1 MIENIKRDIDQEIAK
16 IEHDREKDSIKL
28 SINDDTSY
36 DIYFDTY
43 DNEDEKY
50 FYIKMQ
56 ENTADAPF
64 YYIRSYTIKDLHELH
79 MIYKVFEKDNLDKL
93 KDYMKTLFDKNKITL
108 KFENDEVII
117 KMDINAQLFADD
129 ELLFFELYRE
139 MIPEKEKDT
148 KLLDI
153 YKLNK
158 KDMKALKQIT
168 YFINNFEG
176 NQEEMKFIRGLK
188 DILNLK
194 EIPGIEKDIQLEL
207 DMPQEQKKE
216 NNIIKKNII
225 LIENKKNEEDEEE
238 IKREKEDEEEIKREQ
253 EDEEEIKREKE
264 DEEEIKIEKEDE
276 EEIIREKE
284 DEEEI
289 IRGKE
294 DEEEIIRG
302 KEDEEEIKREKED
315 EEEKNENKDEIIEIK
330 MENSK
335 EENENKIIEQNT
347 AIIKEKEKDNGND
360 LDGSDISIKRKNS
373 QSLNSQIFN
382 NLRKNYKFKAE
393 AKKFFILLNIT
404 NIFDE
409 EWEANSI
416 KLICNEKDSTI
427 TISDVENFPMCLGKG
442 QDNDFKI
449 LFDEKYLIKGQK
461 YKCYFNL
468 FANGKKITDHSVRL
482 KIEIV

>member
-1 MIENIKRDIDQEIAK
+1 MIENRKRDIDQEIAK

-79 MIYKVFEKDNLDKL
+79 MIYKVFEKDNLDKI

-238 IKREKEDEEEIKREQ
+238 IKREKEDEEEIK
-253 EDEEEIKREKE
+253 
-264 DEEEIKIEKEDE
+264 IEKEDE
-276 EEIIREKE
+276 EEIIRE
-284 DEEEI
+284 
-289 IRGKE
+289 KE

>member
-139 MIPEKEKDT
+139 MIPEKEKDD

-238 IKREKEDEEEIKREQ
+238 SKG
-253 EDEEEIKREKE
+253 
-264 DEEEIKIEKEDE
+264 EKEDE

-289 IRGKE
+289 IREKE
-294 DEEEIIRG
+294 DEEEIKRE
-302 KEDEEEIKREKED
+302 KEEEEEIKREKED
-315 EEEKNENKDEIIEIK
+315 EEEKNENKNEIIEIK
-330 MENSK
+330 MENSI
-335 EENENKIIEQNT
+335 EENENKIIEQNE
-347 AIIKEKEKDNGND
+347 AIIKEKEKDKEND
-360 LDGSDISIKRKNS
+360 LDGSDISLKRKNS
-373 QSLNSQIFN
+373 KSLNSQIFQHLKSN
-382 NLRKNYKFKAE
+382 IFKFKAE
-393 AKKFFILLNIT
+393 LKNFFIVLNIT

-409 EWEANSI
+409 EWEGNSI
-416 KLICNEKDSTI
+416 KLICDEKKSTI
-427 TISDVENFPMCLGKG
+427 KISGVENFPMDLRKG
-442 QDNDFKI
+442 QENDFKI
-449 LFDEKYLIKGQK
+449 LFDEKYLIKGK
-461 YKCYFNL
+461 IFKCYFNL
-468 FANGKKITDHSVRL
+468 FANGKKITDRSVKL